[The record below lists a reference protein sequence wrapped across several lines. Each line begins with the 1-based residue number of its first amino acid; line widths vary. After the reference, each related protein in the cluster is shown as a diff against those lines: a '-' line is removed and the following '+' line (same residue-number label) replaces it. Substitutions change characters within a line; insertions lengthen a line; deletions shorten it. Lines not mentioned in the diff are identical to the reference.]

1 MTLSSSTPT
10 NAPLPAPLQAPLIGV
25 RIIEMGQL
33 IAIPWAMKMLA
44 DMGAQVIRLE
54 SCERLESYRGDS
66 VYLNDISGEFWN
78 RGANFYEQ
86 NRNKLGITLNLSKD
100 EGLAILRQLV
110 SISDIFAENFTPRVI
125 KNFKLEYED
134 LRKIRP
140 DIIMVSSTG
149 YGFSG
154 PWSGFGATGP
164 ATEGASGLAYI
175 SGYADGGPSMPEIP
189 YTDYTAGEHTVYAVM
204 AALMHRLRTGQGQFI
219 DVSQTQ
225 TASATVPEALMDFA
239 VNCRITT
246 PMGNQHPSL
255 APQGCYPCQ
264 GDDRWIAIAAEDESQ
279 WRSLC
284 QVLGRDDWIQDK
296 RFSQGLARW
305 ENRLELDVL
314 LAVETTKWEAHRL
327 MSHLQNQGV
336 PAGAV
341 LDSKD
346 LLFDPHLKERGFY
359 EVVAHHPSTRIP
371 PLPYASRP
379 WKLPGSPAVAGKPA
393 PLMGEHNALIL
404 GELLCRNEQEMA
416 QLEEQGII
424 GYAPSNPQPVQRPP
438 LDEQV
443 RVGRMQRYET
453 DFQEKVSEAFPST
466 PESG

>member
-1 MTLSSSTPT
+1 MAGPSNPPS
-10 NAPLPAPLQAPLIGV
+10 NAPLKGV
-25 RIIEMGQL
+25 RILEMGQL

-78 RGANFYEQ
+78 RGANFDEQ
-86 NRNKLGITLNLSKD
+86 NRNKLGITLDLNKD
-100 EGLAILRQLV
+100 EGLSILRQLV
-110 SISDIFAENFTPRVI
+110 SISDVCAENFTPRVI

-149 YGFSG
+149 YGYSG

-164 ATEGASGLAYI
+164 ATEGASGMAYM
-175 SGYADGGPSMPEIP
+175 SGYADGPPAMPEIP
-189 YTDYTAGEHTVYAVM
+189 HTDYTAGEHTVFAVM

-219 DVSQTQ
+219 DLSQAQ
-225 TASATVPEALMDFA
+225 TAAATVPEALMDFA
-239 VNCRITT
+239 VNGRIQ
-246 PMGNQHPSL
+246 PRSGNQHPSM
-255 APQGCYPCQ
+255 APHGCYPCQ
-264 GDDRWIAIAAEDESQ
+264 GDDRWIAIAVGDENQ
-279 WRSLC
+279 WRALC
-284 QVLGRDDWIQDK
+284 RVLGQEAWAVDL
-296 RFSQGLARW
+296 RFSQGPARW
-305 ENRLELDVL
+305 GNRLELDELV
-314 LAVETTKWEAHRL
+314 AVETQKWQAHSL
-327 MSHLQNQGV
+327 MSQLQAQGV

-359 EVVAHHPSTRIP
+359 EVVSHHASTGIP

-379 WKLPGSPAVAGKPA
+379 WKLTGTPAVPGEAA
-393 PLMGEHNALIL
+393 PLMGEHNRQVL
-404 GELLCRNEQEMA
+404 GELLCRSDEQLA
-416 QLEEQGII
+416 DLEQQGII
-424 GYAPSNPQPVQRPP
+424 GYAPVNPRPVQRPP

-443 RVGRMQRYET
+443 RQGRMQRHET
-453 DFQEKVSEAFPST
+453 DFQERVAQAFPPPSKR
-466 PESG
+466 G

>member
-1 MTLSSSTPT
+1 MPVQLNKSA
-10 NAPLPAPLQAPLIGV
+10 NAPLKGV

-86 NRNKLGITLNLSKD
+86 NRNKLGITLNLNND
-100 EGLAILRQLV
+100 EGLDILRQLV
-110 SISDIFAENFTPRVI
+110 SISDVFAENFTPRVI

-149 YGFSG
+149 YGYSG
-154 PWSGFGATGP
+154 PWSSFGATGP
-164 ATEGASGLAYI
+164 ATEGASGLAYT
-175 SGYADGGPSMPEIP
+175 SGYADGPPSMPEIP

-219 DVSQTQ
+219 DISQTQ
-225 TASATVPEALMDFA
+225 TASATMPEALMDFA
-239 VNCRITT
+239 VNGRTQ
-246 PMGNQHPSL
+246 PRMGNQHPSM
-255 APQGCYPCQ
+255 APHGCYPCQ
-264 GDDRWIAIAAEDESQ
+264 GQDRWIAIAVGDDNQ
-279 WRSLC
+279 WHSLC
-284 QVLGRDDWIQDK
+284 QVLGQEAWAEDP
-296 RFSQGLARW
+296 RFSQGLDRW
-305 ENRLELDVL
+305 SNRLELDELV
-314 LAVETTKWEAHRL
+314 AVETGKWEAHRL
-327 MSHLQNQGV
+327 MGQLQAQGV

-346 LLFDPHLKERGFY
+346 LLFNPHLMERGFY
-359 EVVAHHPSTRIP
+359 EVVSHHASTDIP

-379 WKLPGSPAVAGKPA
+379 WKLPGSPAVPGKAA
-393 PLMGEHNALIL
+393 PLMGEHNMQVL
-404 GELLCRNEQEMA
+404 GELLCRNDDQIAE
-416 QLEEQGII
+416 LERLGII
-424 GYAPSNPQPVQRPP
+424 GYAPVNPRPVQRPP
-438 LDEQV
+438 LGEQV
-443 RVGRMQRYET
+443 RQGRMQRYET
-453 DFQEKVSEAFPST
+453 DFEEQVSRAYPPTST
-466 PESG
+466 RD